1 MRSGICLHGDNG
13 VHPAFL
19 RNEPLMQ
26 IIRGRLRDHRGGG
39 TPGPLGSGFESFLY
53 NDSKEI
59 TDCNYSDS
67 AHNSVGILL

>member
-19 RNEPLMQ
+19 RNELLMR
-26 IIRGRLRDHRGGG
+26 IIRGRLRDRRGGA
-39 TPGPLGSGFESFLY
+39 PSSLDSGFESFLY

-59 TDCNYSDS
+59 TDCNYSAS